1 MKSPEII
8 TVPKCRLAPLI
19 LCLVIGLANV
29 GMANLIQNGDFENC
43 DTILSTDT
51 TTHSTGG
58 WIFAHYAGVN
68 DSTGRYLGNPGK
80 FVRLEGNGLSTSD
93 PTATQTVSNLTVGAS
108 YRLSWDLALRVTAG
122 GSGTGRSFGVFL
134 DQQSYTNALYI
145 GERLSSAYTNCSVD
159 FVATAT
165 THSFIFAGEL
175 DNRSNGG
182 VGITDV
188 SYLLDNVD
196 LSVLA
201 SPEWRLWIAPAGDG
215 ASVNLS
221 WPTNLSVAVLQTSAT
236 LPASVGW
243 SNVTNTVAVS
253 DTNYLLTLP
262 ALSDRQ
268 FFRLSQNGL

>member
-1 MKSPEII
+1 M
-8 TVPKCRLAPLI
+8 TVPKYRLAPLI

-43 DTILSTDT
+43 DTTLSTDT

-58 WIFAHYAGVN
+58 WTFAHYAGVN
-68 DSTGRYLGNPGK
+68 DSTSGYLGNPGQ

-108 YRLSWDLALRVTAG
+108 YRLSWDLALRINFRE
-122 GSGTGRSFGVFL
+122 SGTGRSFGVFL

-201 SPEWRLWIAPAGDG
+201 SPDWRLWIAPAGDG

-221 WPTNLSVAVLQTSAT
+221 WPTNLSGAVLQTSAT
-236 LPASVGW
+236 LPASAGW
-243 SNVTNTVAVS
+243 SIVTNTAAVS
-253 DTNYLLTLP
+253 GTNYLLTLP
-262 ALSDRQ
+262 ALNDRQ